1 MYKIKVEKFEGP
13 LDLLLSL
20 IEKEKLDIT
29 QVSLAGVTEQY
40 IHFIEESESI
50 SPEELADFL
59 VIAAKLLLIKSK
71 ILLPYL
77 QQGEEEDS
85 GLELEQQ
92 LKMYKLFVEAT
103 ANVERLLKKR
113 KFSYFR
119 ESSKMFEAIFIPPK
133 NIKKSDLRNVFY
145 AIIKGIEPVITF
157 IKRAVRKSISLR
169 EKIFHIKEILMKAEE
184 SNFNELLSQ
193 AKSKTEIIVT
203 FLALLELVKQR
214 DIAVMQDDMFSD
226 ITIKKI
232 NEYKK

>member
-29 QVSLAGVTEQY
+29 QVSLAQVTEQY
-40 IHFIEESESI
+40 IHFIEQAEAI

-77 QQGEEEDS
+77 QGEDEDA

-92 LKMYKLFVEAT
+92 LKMYKLFVEA
-103 ANVERLLKKR
+103 AAKMDKLIKR
-113 KFSYFR
+113 RRFAYFR
-119 ESSKMFEAIFIPPK
+119 ESNKMFETIFIPPE
-133 NIKKSDLRNVFY
+133 NIGKADLRNIFFS
-145 AIIKGIEPVITF
+145 IIRGIEPVITF
-157 IKRAVRKSISLR
+157 TQRAIKKSVSLR
-169 EKIFHIKEILMKAEE
+169 DKIDQIKEMLFKVEE
-184 SNFNELLSQ
+184 SRFNELLSA

-214 DIAVMQDDMFSD
+214 DIAVVQNSIFSD

-232 NEYKK
+232 NGNQL